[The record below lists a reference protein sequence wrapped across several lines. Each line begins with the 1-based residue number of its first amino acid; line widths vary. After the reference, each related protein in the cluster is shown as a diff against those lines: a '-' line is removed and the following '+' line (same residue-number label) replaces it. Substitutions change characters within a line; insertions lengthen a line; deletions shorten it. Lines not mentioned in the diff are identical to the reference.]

1 MLRCRVLRLSHCILN
16 IRNGRRIEEEDEIQ
30 LMQGLVHKYTL
41 FDSSS
46 FVDTHPT
53 KRSIIGQDELL
64 NEPTIVLTGATGAL
78 GSHLLDLLRSSSRY
92 RIVCLVRASSP
103 EAARDRVVKS
113 LFQRRKLSFDNSDPI
128 LCLPTKL
135 SERNLGLDPEVYAS
149 LIRSTTLIIHAAWA
163 VNFSMRLRSFENDH
177 IAGLYNLIN
186 FALQSPRPNPPRFLF
201 CSSIATVLG
210 QPSLKPIPETVSYEP
225 LAASALGYSRSKWV
239 AEAICSHAHLT
250 TEMHG
255 RIAILRI
262 GQLCGDTQSGIWN
275 MSEAWPL
282 MLSSLNVTQ
291 CLPRLE
297 NESLSWLPVD
307 LAAQAVLEIAASPVL
322 INTTQH
328 RSFYSTDEDQ
338 EDVPVFH
345 IINPDIET
353 KWSDL
358 LLWLQAISPEMMKYI
373 AIVKPKE
380 WLDRLERVETAHPAK
395 KLLGLWRETYCG
407 GDSATAAAAAAAE
420 DDIPSAAM
428 TIARVFEMKQTKL
441 VAPVVMGSVPPIDEE
456 LFEKI
461 WGWLSREMGALSS
474 IDKE

>member
-16 IRNGRRIEEEDEIQ
+16 IRNGWRIEEEDEIQ

-46 FVDTHPT
+46 FVDTHCT
-53 KRSIIGQDELL
+53 KSSVIVQDELL
-64 NEPTIVLTGATGAL
+64 DEPTIILTGATGAL

-113 LFQRRKLSFDNSDPI
+113 LLQRRKLSFDNSDPI

-135 SERNLGLDPEVYAS
+135 SEPNLGLDPEVYAS

-186 FALQSPRPNPPRFLF
+186 LALQSPRPNPPRFLF

-210 QPSLKPIPETVSYEP
+210 QPSLEPIPETVSYEP

-250 TEMHG
+250 TKMHG

-282 MLSSLNVTQ
+282 MLSSLAVTK

-322 INTTQH
+322 INTTH
-328 RSFYSTDEDQ
+328 YRSFYSTDEDQ
-338 EDVPVFH
+338 EANDAPVFH
-345 IINPDIET
+345 IINPDIGT

-358 LLWLQAISPEMMKYI
+358 LLWLPAISPEVMEHI
-373 AIVKPKE
+373 TIVDPKS
-380 WLDRLERVETAHPAK
+380 WLDRLERAETAHPAK
-395 KLLGLWRETYCG
+395 KLLGLWRVTYCG
-407 GDSATAAAAAAAE
+407 GDSAAAATE
-420 DDIPSAAM
+420 GKFPSAAS
-428 TIARVFEMKQTKL
+428 TIARVFEMKQTKT

-456 LFEKI
+456 LFKKI
-461 WGWLSREMGALSS
+461 WDWLIREMDALPST
-474 IDKE
+474 DKE